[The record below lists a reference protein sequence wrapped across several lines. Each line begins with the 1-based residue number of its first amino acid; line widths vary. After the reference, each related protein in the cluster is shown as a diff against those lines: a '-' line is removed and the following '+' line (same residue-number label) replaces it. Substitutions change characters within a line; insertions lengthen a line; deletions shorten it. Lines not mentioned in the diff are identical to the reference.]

1 MNCKSLISLKKRFQD
16 IQLEINKLKSNY
28 NYDNGF
34 SNNDDIERFM
44 KENKSILEQSNQL
57 RTQIEKLEWELKS
70 PEEQAQILEQR
81 RLSRLKRE
89 GKLFDEMD

>member
-1 MNCKSLISLKKRFQD
+1 MSIDKLESLKK
-16 IQLEINKLKSNY
+16 E
-28 NYDNGF
+28 
-34 SNNDDIERFM
+34 
-44 KENKSILEQSNQL
+44 LEQYNDLINQTFKTKEELRQFRENNLQRFNQL
-57 RTQIEKLEWELKS
+57 IELKKQIDGLEWKLKS